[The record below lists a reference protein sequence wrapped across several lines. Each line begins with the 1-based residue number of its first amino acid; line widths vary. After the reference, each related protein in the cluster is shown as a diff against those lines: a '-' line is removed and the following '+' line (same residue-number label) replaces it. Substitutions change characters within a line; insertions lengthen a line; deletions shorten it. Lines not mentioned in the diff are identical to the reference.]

1 MHTLFLPFVAE
12 LDNKSTAFLYLSL
25 SLQHGKSH
33 ESITPLYAS
42 CPTWMQIT
50 EGSVGKALLIKTRC
64 LTHYNLLLHT
74 RVAKM
79 NSR

>member
-1 MHTLFLPFVAE
+1 M
-12 LDNKSTAFLYLSL
+12 AFLSLSHSLSLSPPSL
-25 SLQHGKSH
+25 SLQYGTSH

-64 LTHYNLLLHT
+64 LTHYNPLMHMH
-74 RVAKM
+74 VAKM